1 LSNLTLIRNRLPG
14 LGPSRYPNFRTLLL
28 PPVALEYKV
37 TRKVR
42 PPFTFYTVLRL
53 TLWLDTSLR
62 FYAIPQS
69 YLPLPSTYDISTYFR
84 PSYTPSDLPAL
95 SYYDI
100 HDTSS
105 SDASLCSVN
114 AHSYQQEAQFLVSA
128 RTLPTPGKLIS
139 TMHSPRD
146 GR

>member
-1 LSNLTLIRNRLPG
+1 
-14 LGPSRYPNFRTLLL
+14 
-28 PPVALEYKV
+28 
-37 TRKVR
+37 
-42 PPFTFYTVLRL
+42 
-53 TLWLDTSLR
+53 
-62 FYAIPQS
+62 

-100 HDTSS
+100 RDTSS
-105 SDASLCSVN
+105 SDASLCS
-114 AHSYQQEAQFLVSA
+114 FMVSA

-139 TMHSPRD
+139 IMHSPRD